1 MDKILLIIYNYR
13 MEKLLILDSNSLIN
27 RAYYALPNF
36 SNRKGQFTGAIFGYC
51 NMLLKLIENY
61 KPTYIIATFDR
72 KAPTFRKEIYDG
84 YKATRKPM
92 PPELAMQIQ
101 PMKEILS
108 LMNIPILEKDGYEA
122 DDIIGTIAKKF
133 PQQTYI
139 VTGDKDSLQLVD
151 DSTTVLLT
159 RKGVT
164 EIEEFDVAHLLETGL
179 RPSQVIDLKS
189 LMGDT
194 SDNIPGVPGVG
205 EKTARDL
212 LLKYDTLDGVYEH
225 IEEIKGKL
233 KEKLENNKELAY
245 LSYKLATINTN
256 SPIEIDLLD
265 ATLKMP
271 FDVKL
276 KDKLKELE
284 LYKIIERLDFDG
296 TSQEIVVEQ
305 VNVSTISQSDE
316 LDLLVKK
323 IQKEKN
329 FSISLGE
336 DILIATSNK
345 DAYKI
350 QISNNLLDGM
360 LIDYVYLA
368 LKPVFEDNAITKIVF
383 DSKTL
388 MRELHNYH
396 IRLSMPYEDVLI
408 KAYLLDAN
416 RNYKTLEDLLRSFSI
431 ESDSIAAAL
440 FSVDKQITIN
450 LKERNLYDLYENME
464 LPLVEVLFDMETEG
478 FRVNKEKILE
488 ISTIFKKEIEDI
500 SNQIFDC
507 TGEVFNINS
516 PKQLSVILFEKIG
529 LKPGGKEA
537 KAGHSTAVDV
547 LQGLI
552 NDHPCISLILR
563 YRELEKLRSTYL
575 DGMLPNIDGD
585 GKIRTI
591 FKQTVTATGRLSST
605 EPNLQNIPVRKK
617 EGKQIRE
624 LFIAS
629 EGRKLVCADYS
640 QIELRLMAA
649 FSGDESLINAF
660 NNNEDIHALT
670 AAKVFNIPLEM
681 VTPDLRR
688 QAKAVNFGI
697 IYGISSFG
705 LSTDLGIPIYQAKEF
720 IDNYFRTYPKVY
732 EYMEKLKK
740 DAKAHGFAKTYF
752 GRIRYIPEL
761 TMSNRN
767 MQMFGERVAMNMPLQ
782 GSASDI
788 IKLAMIKVHKA
799 LKDNNLKSKLIMQ
812 VHDELIIDT
821 YEDEIEIVSKIL
833 KENMENVVSLPVK
846 LVADLGVGDS
856 WLEAK

>member
-1 MDKILLIIYNYR
+1 

-122 DDIIGTIAKKF
+122 DDLIGTIAKKF

-179 RPSQVIDLKS
+179 KPSQVIDLKS

-245 LSYKLATINTN
+245 LSYKLTTINTN

-323 IQKEKN
+323 IQKEKS

-345 DAYKI
+345 EAYKI

-488 ISTIFKKEIEDI
+488 ISAIFKKEIEDI

-552 NDHPCISLILR
+552 NDHPCIPLILR

>member
-1 MDKILLIIYNYR
+1 

-122 DDIIGTIAKKF
+122 DDLIGTIAKKF

-179 RPSQVIDLKS
+179 KPSQVIDLKS

-323 IQKEKN
+323 IQKEKS

-345 DAYKI
+345 EAYKI

-488 ISTIFKKEIEDI
+488 ISAIFKKEIEDI

-552 NDHPCISLILR
+552 NDHPCIPLILR

>member
-1 MDKILLIIYNYR
+1 

-256 SPIEIDLLD
+256 SPIEIDLLN

-488 ISTIFKKEIEDI
+488 ISTIFKKELEDI

-740 DAKAHGFAKTYF
+740 EAKAHGFAKTYF

>member
-1 MDKILLIIYNYR
+1 

-323 IQKEKN
+323 IQKEKS

-345 DAYKI
+345 EAYKI

>member
-1 MDKILLIIYNYR
+1 

-122 DDIIGTIAKKF
+122 DDLIGTIAKKF

-212 LLKYDTLDGVYEH
+212 LSKYDTLDGVYEH

-323 IQKEKN
+323 IQKEKS

-345 DAYKI
+345 EAYKI

-416 RNYKTLEDLLRSFSI
+416 RNYKTLEDLLRSFGI

-450 LKERNLYDLYENME
+450 LKERNLYDLYEKME
-464 LPLVEVLFDMETEG
+464 LPLVEVLFDMEMEG

-488 ISTIFKKEIEDI
+488 ISAIFKKEIEDI

>member
-1 MDKILLIIYNYR
+1 

-164 EIEEFDVAHLLETGL
+164 EIEEFDVAHLIETGL
-179 RPSQVIDLKS
+179 KPSQVIDLKS

-212 LLKYDTLDGVYEH
+212 LSKYDTLDGVYEH

-233 KEKLENNKELAY
+233 KEKLESNKELAY

-305 VNVSTISQSDE
+305 VKVSTISQSDE

-488 ISTIFKKEIEDI
+488 ISAIFKKEIEDI

-552 NDHPCISLILR
+552 NDHPCIPLILR

-732 EYMEKLKK
+732 DYMEKLKK

>member
-1 MDKILLIIYNYR
+1 
-13 MEKLLILDSNSLIN
+13 MENLVILDSNSLIN

-36 SNRKGQFTGAIFGYC
+36 SNRNGQFTGAIYGYC
-51 NMLLKLIENY
+51 NMLLKLIETY

-72 KAPTFRKEIYDG
+72 KAPTFRKQIYEG

-92 PPELAMQIQ
+92 PNELYTQLQ
-101 PMKEILS
+101 PMKDILTC
-108 LMNIPILEKDGYEA
+108 MNIPILEMDGYEA

-133 PQQTYI
+133 PQKTYI

-159 RKGVT
+159 RKGVS
-164 EIEEFDVAHLLETGL
+164 EIEEFDEAHLLETGL

-212 LLKYDTLDGVYEH
+212 LEKYDTLDGVYEH
-225 IEEIKGKL
+225 IDEIKGKL
-233 KEKLENNKELAY
+233 KEKLETNKELAY
-245 LSYKLATINTN
+245 LSYKLATINTS
-256 SPIEIDLLD
+256 SPVNINLED
-265 ATLKMP
+265 ARLKMP
-271 FDVKL
+271 FDAKL

-284 LYKIIERLDFDG
+284 LNKIIERLDFDSA
-296 TSQEIVVEQ
+296 SQIVEEKADII
-305 VNVSTISQSDE
+305 TISQCEELDE
-316 LDLLVKK
+316 LVKDIK
-323 IQKEKN
+323 KAN
-329 FSISLGE
+329 AFSINLGE
-336 DILIATSNK
+336 NIEIAISKTK
-345 DAYKI
+345 AYVI
-350 QISNNLLDGM
+350 QISNNLLEGM
-360 LIDYVYLA
+360 LIDYVYST
-368 LKPVFEDNAITKIVF
+368 LKPLFEDKSIFKIAF
-383 DSKTL
+383 DVKSL
-388 MRELHNYH
+388 MRELNNYH
-396 IRLSMPYEDVLI
+396 INLSMPYDDVLI

-416 RNYKTLEDLLRSFSI
+416 RNYKSLPDLIRSFGVEI
-431 ESDSIAAAL
+431 NSDAAGL
-440 FSVDKQITIN
+440 FVINEQISNN
-450 LKERNLYDLYENME
+450 LKEKNLVDLYTNME
-464 LPLVEVLFDMETEG
+464 LPLVQVLFDMEMEG
-478 FRVNKEKILE
+478 FRVNKDKILDL
-488 ISTIFKKEIEDI
+488 SKMFKNELENI
-500 SNQIFDC
+500 SNQIYDV
-507 TGEVFNINS
+507 TGEVFNLNS
-516 PKQLSVILFEKIG
+516 PKQLSVVLFEKLH

-563 YRELEKLRSTYL
+563 YREIEKLRSTYI

-585 GKIRTI
+585 GKVRTI

-670 AAKVFNIPLEM
+670 ASKVFDIPLEL
-681 VTPDLRR
+681 VTSDIRR

-705 LSTDLGIPIYQAKEF
+705 LSTDLGISIYQAKDF
-720 IDNYFRTYPKVY
+720 IESYFKTYPKVY
-732 EYMEKLKK
+732 QYMETLKK
-740 DAKAHGFAKTYF
+740 EAKKYGYAKTF
-752 GRIRYIPEL
+752 MGRIRYIPEL

-799 LKDNNLKSKLIMQ
+799 LKENNLKSKLIMQ

-846 LVADLGVGDS
+846 LVADVGVGYS

>member
-1 MDKILLIIYNYR
+1 

-388 MRELHNYH
+388 MRELNNYH

-464 LPLVEVLFDMETEG
+464 LPLVEVLFDMEMEG

-488 ISTIFKKEIEDI
+488 ISAIFKKEIEEI
-500 SNQIFDC
+500 SNQIFDY

-552 NDHPCISLILR
+552 NDHPCIPLILR

>member
-1 MDKILLIIYNYR
+1 
-13 MEKLLILDSNSLIN
+13 MENLVILDSNSLIN

-36 SNRKGQFTGAIFGYC
+36 SNRNGQFTGAIYGYC
-51 NMLLKLIENY
+51 NMLLKLIETY

-72 KAPTFRKEIYDG
+72 KAPTFRKQIYEG

-92 PPELAMQIQ
+92 PHELYTQLQ
-101 PMKEILS
+101 PMKDVLTC
-108 LMNIPILEKDGYEA
+108 MNIPILEMDGYEA

-133 PQQTYI
+133 PQKTYI

-159 RKGVT
+159 RKGVS
-164 EIEEFDVAHLLETGL
+164 EIEEFDEAHLLETGL

-212 LLKYDTLDGVYEH
+212 LEKYDTLDGVYEH
-225 IEEIKGKL
+225 IDEIKGKL
-233 KEKLENNKELAY
+233 KEKLETNKELAY
-245 LSYKLATINTN
+245 LSYKLATINTS
-256 SPIEIDLLD
+256 SPVNINLED
-265 ATLKMP
+265 ARLKMP
-271 FDVKL
+271 FDAKL

-284 LYKIIERLDFDG
+284 LNKIIERLDFDG
-296 TSQEIVVEQ
+296 ASQIVEEKADII
-305 VNVSTISQSDE
+305 TISQCEELDE
-316 LDLLVKK
+316 LVKDIK
-323 IQKEKN
+323 KAN
-329 FSISLGE
+329 AFSINLGE
-336 DILIATSNK
+336 NIEIAISKTK
-345 DAYKI
+345 AYVI
-350 QISNNLLDGM
+350 QISNNLLEGM
-360 LIDYVYLA
+360 LIDYVYST
-368 LKPVFEDNAITKIVF
+368 LKPLFEDKSIFKIAF
-383 DSKTL
+383 DVKSL
-388 MRELHNYH
+388 MRELNNYH
-396 IRLSMPYEDVLI
+396 INLSMPYDDVLI

-416 RNYKTLEDLLRSFSI
+416 RNYKSLPDLIRSFGVEI
-431 ESDSIAAAL
+431 NSDAAGL
-440 FSVDKQITIN
+440 FVINDQISNN
-450 LKERNLYDLYENME
+450 LKEKNLVDLYTNME
-464 LPLVEVLFDMETEG
+464 LPLVQVLFDMEMEG
-478 FRVNKEKILE
+478 FRVNKDKILDL
-488 ISTIFKKEIEDI
+488 SKMFKNELENI
-500 SNQIFDC
+500 SNQIYDV
-507 TGEVFNINS
+507 TGEVFNLNS
-516 PKQLSVILFEKIG
+516 PKQLSVVLFEKLH

-563 YRELEKLRSTYL
+563 YREIEKLRSTYI

-585 GKIRTI
+585 GKVRTI

-670 AAKVFNIPLEM
+670 ASKVFDIPLEL
-681 VTPDLRR
+681 VTSDIRR

-705 LSTDLGIPIYQAKEF
+705 LSTDLGISIYQAKDF
-720 IDNYFRTYPKVY
+720 IESYFKTYPKVY
-732 EYMEKLKK
+732 QYMETLKK
-740 DAKAHGFAKTYF
+740 EAKKYGYAKTF
-752 GRIRYIPEL
+752 MGRIRYIPEL

-799 LKDNNLKSKLIMQ
+799 LKENNLKSKLIMQ

-846 LVADLGVGDS
+846 LVADVGVGYS

>member
-1 MDKILLIIYNYR
+1 

-488 ISTIFKKEIEDI
+488 ISTIFKKELEDI

-740 DAKAHGFAKTYF
+740 EAKAHGFAKTYF

>member
-1 MDKILLIIYNYR
+1 

-212 LLKYDTLDGVYEH
+212 LSKYDTLDGVYEH

-488 ISTIFKKEIEDI
+488 ISTIFKKELEDI

-740 DAKAHGFAKTYF
+740 EAKAHGFAKTYF

>member
-1 MDKILLIIYNYR
+1 

>member
-1 MDKILLIIYNYR
+1 
-13 MEKLLILDSNSLIN
+13 MENLVILDSNSLIN

-36 SNRKGQFTGAIFGYC
+36 SNRNGQFTGAIYGYC
-51 NMLLKLIENY
+51 NMLLKLIETY

-72 KAPTFRKEIYDG
+72 KAPTFRKQIYEG

-92 PPELAMQIQ
+92 PNELYTQLQ
-101 PMKEILS
+101 PMKDILTC
-108 LMNIPILEKDGYEA
+108 MNIPILEMDGYEA
-122 DDIIGTIAKKF
+122 DDIIGTIAKRF
-133 PQQTYI
+133 PQKTYI

-151 DSTTVLLT
+151 NSTTVLLT
-159 RKGVT
+159 RKGVS
-164 EIEEFDVAHLLETGL
+164 EIEEFDEAHLLETGL

-212 LLKYDTLDGVYEH
+212 LEKYDTLDGVYEH
-225 IEEIKGKL
+225 IDEIKGKL
-233 KEKLENNKELAY
+233 KEKLETNKELAY
-245 LSYKLATINTN
+245 LSYKLATINTS
-256 SPIEIDLLD
+256 SPVNINLED
-265 ATLKMP
+265 ARLKMP
-271 FDVKL
+271 FDAKL

-284 LYKIIERLDFDG
+284 LNKIIERLDFDG
-296 TSQEIVVEQ
+296 ASQIVEEKADII
-305 VNVSTISQSDE
+305 TISQCEELDE
-316 LDLLVKK
+316 LVKDIK
-323 IQKEKN
+323 KAN
-329 FSISLGE
+329 AFSINLGE
-336 DILIATSNK
+336 NIEIAISKTK
-345 DAYKI
+345 AYVI
-350 QISNNLLDGM
+350 QISNNLLEGM
-360 LIDYVYLA
+360 LIDYVYST
-368 LKPVFEDNAITKIVF
+368 LKPLFEDKSIFKIAF
-383 DSKTL
+383 DVKSL
-388 MRELHNYH
+388 MRELNNYH
-396 IRLSMPYEDVLI
+396 INLSMPYDDVLI

-416 RNYKTLEDLLRSFSI
+416 RNYKSLPDLIRSFGVEI
-431 ESDSIAAAL
+431 NSDAAGL
-440 FSVDKQITIN
+440 FVINDQISNN
-450 LKERNLYDLYENME
+450 LKEKNLVDLYTNME
-464 LPLVEVLFDMETEG
+464 LPLVQVLFDMEMEG
-478 FRVNKEKILE
+478 FRVNKDKILDL
-488 ISTIFKKEIEDI
+488 SKMFKNELENI
-500 SNQIFDC
+500 SNQIYDV
-507 TGEVFNINS
+507 TGEVFNLNS
-516 PKQLSVILFEKIG
+516 PKQLSVVLFEKLH

-563 YRELEKLRSTYL
+563 YREIEKLRSTYI

-585 GKIRTI
+585 GKVRTI

-670 AAKVFNIPLEM
+670 ASKVFDIPLEL
-681 VTPDLRR
+681 VTSDIRR

-705 LSTDLGIPIYQAKEF
+705 LSTDLGISIYQAKDF
-720 IDNYFRTYPKVY
+720 IESYFKTYPKVY
-732 EYMEKLKK
+732 QYMETLKK
-740 DAKAHGFAKTYF
+740 EAKKYGYAKTF
-752 GRIRYIPEL
+752 MGRIRYIPEL

-799 LKDNNLKSKLIMQ
+799 LKENNLKSKLIMQ

-846 LVADLGVGDS
+846 LVADVGVGYS

>member
-1 MDKILLIIYNYR
+1 

-122 DDIIGTIAKKF
+122 DDLIGTIAKKF

-212 LLKYDTLDGVYEH
+212 LSKYDTLDGVYEH

-323 IQKEKN
+323 IQKEKS

-345 DAYKI
+345 EAYKI

-416 RNYKTLEDLLRSFSI
+416 RNYKTLEDLLRSFGI

-464 LPLVEVLFDMETEG
+464 LPLVEVLFDMEMEG

-488 ISTIFKKEIEDI
+488 ISAIFKKEIEDI

>member
-1 MDKILLIIYNYR
+1 

-122 DDIIGTIAKKF
+122 DDLIGTIAKKF

-179 RPSQVIDLKS
+179 KPSQVIDLKS

-256 SPIEIDLLD
+256 SPIEINLLD

-323 IQKEKN
+323 IQKEKS

-345 DAYKI
+345 EAYKI

-450 LKERNLYDLYENME
+450 LKERNLYDLYEKME

-488 ISTIFKKEIEDI
+488 ISAIFKKEIEDI

-552 NDHPCISLILR
+552 NDHPCIPLILR

-740 DAKAHGFAKTYF
+740 DAKAQGFAKTYF

-821 YEDEIEIVSKIL
+821 YDDEIEIVSKIL

>member
-1 MDKILLIIYNYR
+1 

-179 RPSQVIDLKS
+179 KPSQVIDLKS

-323 IQKEKN
+323 IQKEKS

-345 DAYKI
+345 EAYKI

-450 LKERNLYDLYENME
+450 LKERNLYDLYEKME

-488 ISTIFKKEIEDI
+488 ISAIFKKEIEDI

-552 NDHPCISLILR
+552 NDHPCIPLILR

-740 DAKAHGFAKTYF
+740 DAKAQGFAKTYF

-821 YEDEIEIVSKIL
+821 YDDEIEIVSKIL

>member
-1 MDKILLIIYNYR
+1 

-122 DDIIGTIAKKF
+122 DDLIGTIAKKF

-179 RPSQVIDLKS
+179 KPSQVIDLKS

-212 LLKYDTLDGVYEH
+212 LSKYDTLDGVYEH

-245 LSYKLATINTN
+245 LSYKLTTINTN

-323 IQKEKN
+323 IQKEKS

-345 DAYKI
+345 EAYKI

-488 ISTIFKKEIEDI
+488 ISAIFKKEIEDI

-552 NDHPCISLILR
+552 NDHPCIPLILR

>member
-1 MDKILLIIYNYR
+1 

-212 LLKYDTLDGVYEH
+212 LSKYDTLDGVYEH

-256 SPIEIDLLD
+256 SPIEIDLLN

-345 DAYKI
+345 EAYKI

-488 ISTIFKKEIEDI
+488 ISTIFKKELEDI

-552 NDHPCISLILR
+552 NDHPCIPLILR

>member
-1 MDKILLIIYNYR
+1 

-323 IQKEKN
+323 IQKEKS

>member
-1 MDKILLIIYNYR
+1 

-305 VNVSTISQSDE
+305 VKVSTISQSDE

-416 RNYKTLEDLLRSFSI
+416 RNYKTLEDLLRSFGI

-450 LKERNLYDLYENME
+450 LKEKNLYDLYEKME

-488 ISTIFKKEIEDI
+488 ISAIFKKEIEDI
-500 SNQIFDC
+500 SNQIFDY

-552 NDHPCISLILR
+552 NDHPCIPLILR

>member
-1 MDKILLIIYNYR
+1 

-212 LLKYDTLDGVYEH
+212 LSKYDTLDGVYEH

-345 DAYKI
+345 EAYKI

-488 ISTIFKKEIEDI
+488 ISTIFKKELEDI

-552 NDHPCISLILR
+552 NDHPCIPLILR

>member
-1 MDKILLIIYNYR
+1 
-13 MEKLLILDSNSLIN
+13 
-27 RAYYALPNF
+27 
-36 SNRKGQFTGAIFGYC
+36 
-51 NMLLKLIENY
+51 
-61 KPTYIIATFDR
+61 
-72 KAPTFRKEIYDG
+72 
-84 YKATRKPM
+84 
-92 PPELAMQIQ
+92 
-101 PMKEILS
+101 
-108 LMNIPILEKDGYEA
+108 
-122 DDIIGTIAKKF
+122 
-133 PQQTYI
+133 
-139 VTGDKDSLQLVD
+139 
-151 DSTTVLLT
+151 
-159 RKGVT
+159 
-164 EIEEFDVAHLLETGL
+164 
-179 RPSQVIDLKS
+179 
-189 LMGDT
+189 
-194 SDNIPGVPGVG
+194 
-205 EKTARDL
+205 
-212 LLKYDTLDGVYEH
+212 
-225 IEEIKGKL
+225 
-233 KEKLENNKELAY
+233 
-245 LSYKLATINTN
+245 
-256 SPIEIDLLD
+256 
-265 ATLKMP
+265 
-271 FDVKL
+271 
-276 KDKLKELE
+276 
-284 LYKIIERLDFDG
+284 
-296 TSQEIVVEQ
+296 
-305 VNVSTISQSDE
+305 
-316 LDLLVKK
+316 
-323 IQKEKN
+323 
-329 FSISLGE
+329 
-336 DILIATSNK
+336 
-345 DAYKI
+345 
-350 QISNNLLDGM
+350 M

-464 LPLVEVLFDMETEG
+464 LPLVEVLFDMEMEG

-488 ISTIFKKEIEDI
+488 ISAIFKKEIEEI
-500 SNQIFDC
+500 SNQIFDY

-552 NDHPCISLILR
+552 NDHPCIPLILR

>member
-1 MDKILLIIYNYR
+1 

-345 DAYKI
+345 EAYKI

-488 ISTIFKKEIEDI
+488 ISAIFKKEIEDI

-529 LKPGGKEA
+529 LKLGGKEA

-552 NDHPCISLILR
+552 NDHPCIPLILR

-740 DAKAHGFAKTYF
+740 DAKAQGFAKTYF

-821 YEDEIEIVSKIL
+821 YDDEIEIVSKIL

>member
-1 MDKILLIIYNYR
+1 

-212 LLKYDTLDGVYEH
+212 LSKYDTLDGVYEH

-256 SPIEIDLLD
+256 SPIEIDLLN

-345 DAYKI
+345 EAYKI

-416 RNYKTLEDLLRSFSI
+416 RNYKTLEDLLRSFGI

-488 ISTIFKKEIEDI
+488 ISTIFKKELEDI

-552 NDHPCISLILR
+552 NDHPCIPLILR